1 MTYETKQAYSEVCAV
16 LENMPNEYISKI
28 PKKIIKL
35 LFFSSYL
42 KLKGLK
48 TMNRILINPIHGIKI
63 S

>member
-35 LFFSSYL
+35 FETERLTNS
-42 KLKGLK
+42 
-48 TMNRILINPIHGIKI
+48 IHWIKI